1 MHKAV
6 ALKRLY
12 FAAKGVLLHSIY
24 CTFAFQMQHY
34 WNAKGVQLKNKRGT
48 IAGQKG

>member
-12 FAAKGVLLHSIY
+12 FTAKGVQLHSI
-24 CTFAFQMQHY
+24 CSTFALQMQHY
-34 WNAKGVQLKNKRGT
+34 WNAKGVLLKS
-48 IAGQKG
+48 